1 MINDLPELKQKD
13 LLFYT
18 KLTVIVKYL
27 PKIMNKMIKDN
38 PNKDVKDIAID
49 LLKESIVNLKDK
61 SKEKI
66 YIILKS
72 SVEKGMSYKTYKK
85 LIEIKLKRK
94 KEENKLFNDNDKI
107 EDFFV
112 KNKLIS
118 ETFNKLK
125 EDSLINEEIK
135 NDTRIAINNYIGN
148 MLSKEEIKLVRRKKW
163 KKGNLSLYQA
173 HQE

>member
-148 MLSKEEIKLVRRKKW
+148 MLSKEEIKLVRRKK
-163 KKGNLSLYQA
+163 
-173 HQE
+173 